1 MRIFWAGDTAAS
13 ITRAMFPRSARIYY
27 MWGWFAVLYLLWLVL
42 KGLVW
47 FWAVAAVLLA
57 NLVTI
62 VLYPLF
68 WGLAVVTQRPRRALA
83 GRWAYVDDWFRSVY
97 YRAYR

>member
-1 MRIFWAGDTAAS
+1 MTL
-13 ITRAMFPRSARIYY
+13 TRAMFPRTARIYY
-27 MWGWFAVLYLLWLVL
+27 MWGWFAVLYLLWLTL

-47 FWAVAAVLLA
+47 FLLCGGCLLA
-57 NLVTI
+57 NAVQLI
-62 VLYPLF
+62 LYPVL
-68 WGLAVVTQRPRRALA
+68 WPLAVVTRKPRRAIA